1 MSVWLVTKNHM
12 QCSQQSFILI
22 YINLL
27 TNSFMGMCHSTCISQ
42 FFPSTMWLLRMK
54 LDHQD
59 WQEVSLSTMPLL
71 NYSIPREFL
80 GVTDPRCYTQ
90 ARKIK
95 LFSCFGLLRPQP
107 CCVASMTSQ
116 MLGLQCVLPHVTPN
130 YLLQL
135 NRSDFIFSAM

>member
-12 QCSQQSFILI
+12 QCSQQPFILI

-27 TNSFMGMCHSTCISQ
+27 TNLFMGMCHSTCISQ
-42 FFPSTMWLLRMK
+42 FFPSTMAPKDETRSSGLA
-54 LDHQD
+54 
-59 WQEVSLSTMPLL
+59 EVSLSTMPLL
-71 NYSIPREFL
+71 DYSIPREFL

-90 ARKIK
+90 AWKIK

-116 MLGLQCVLPHVTPN
+116 MLGFQCVLPRVTPN

-135 NRSDFIFSAM
+135 NRSDSTFSAM